1 MRLVPALLLIA
12 LAAGAWNYVSTRP
25 ISHAQGAIAPASP
38 VQVERTDLPSF
49 RVGNYDIKSA
59 AEFSLEARVLATETY
74 RRGREAELSP
84 IDLALGWG
92 PMSDNAVL
100 DRLKISQGNRFYFY
114 RWSDRPPIPPSDI
127 VENSANMHMI
137 PATDEIRRRLDKVR
151 VGQVVALR
159 GYLVRV
165 QSPDGWRW
173 NSSMTRR
180 DTGNGACEVVWVK
193 DLTVR

>member
-1 MRLVPALLLIA
+1 MRLVPTLCLIA

-25 ISHAQGAIAPASP
+25 ISHAQGAIAPTAP
-38 VQVERTDLPSF
+38 VQADRADLPSF
-49 RVGNYDIKSA
+49 RAGNYDILSA
-59 AEFSLEARVLATETY
+59 TEFSLEARVLATEAY

-84 IDLALGWG
+84 IGLALGWG

-100 DRLKISQGNRFYFY
+100 ERLKISQGNRFYFY
-114 RWSDRPPIPPSDI
+114 RWSDRPPIPLSEI
-127 VENSANMHMI
+127 IEHSANMHMI
-137 PATDEIRRRLDKVR
+137 PATDNIKRRLDKVR
-151 VGQVVALR
+151 VGQIVALS

-165 QSPDGWRW
+165 QSSDGWRR

-193 DLTVR
+193 DLAVR